1 MTDGHS
7 TALGSAPSSRH
18 FLWGPPR
25 LGGSPGPAARA
36 RACCARWAGTV
47 PPRVGRRG
55 CAQPLHHLAGVQVE
69 RRRCLPVSDAGGAR
83 RGRPRCYFCYCSS
96 FYHSVLRVSPSP
108 SWRSP
113 LVTQSPDVRAHLR
126 LPTCPGVTLFSS
138 LSVFG
143 FGGTERRKSAPLC
156 YQRLCNRG
164 GRTSFLGATG
174 TLTDPA
180 AELREASREG
190 DLG

>member
-1 MTDGHS
+1 MDTRRPSG
-7 TALGSAPSSRH
+7 ALQARDTSSGGPSAG
-18 FLWGPPR
+18 WEPR
-25 LGGSPGPAARA
+25 PRCASPGVLRDGRGPSPA
-36 RACCARWAGTV
+36 
-47 PPRVGRRG
+47 GRRG
-55 CAQPLHHLAGVQVE
+55 CAQPLHHLAGSAGE
-69 RRRCLPVSDAGGAR
+69 TSRCLPVSDAGGAR
-83 RGRPRCYFCYCSS
+83 RGRPRRYFCYCSS
-96 FYHSVLRVSPSP
+96 FYHSVLRVAPSP
-108 SWRSP
+108 SRRSP

-174 TLTDPA
+174 TLTDRA

-190 DLG
+190 DLR

>member
-1 MTDGHS
+1 MDTRRPSGALQARDTSSGGPSAGWEPRPRCASAGVLRDGRGPS
-7 TALGSAPSSRH
+7 PAGRQAWMRTASPSPGGSA
-18 FLWGPPR
+18 GE
-25 LGGSPGPAARA
+25 
-36 RACCARWAGTV
+36 T
-47 PPRVGRRG
+47 
-55 CAQPLHHLAGVQVE
+55 
-69 RRRCLPVSDAGGAR
+69 RRCLPVSDAGGAR

-108 SWRSP
+108 SRRSP

-143 FGGTERRKSAPLC
+143 FGGTERRRSAPLC

>member
-1 MTDGHS
+1 MR
-7 TALGSAPSSRH
+7 TASPSPGGSA
-18 FLWGPPR
+18 GE
-25 LGGSPGPAARA
+25 
-36 RACCARWAGTV
+36 T
-47 PPRVGRRG
+47 
-55 CAQPLHHLAGVQVE
+55 
-69 RRRCLPVSDAGGAR
+69 RRCLPVSDTGGAR

-96 FYHSVLRVSPSP
+96 FYHSVLRVAPSP
-108 SWRSP
+108 SRRSP

-138 LSVFG
+138 LNVFG

-180 AELREASREG
+180 AELRKPVGKGTSGRADSVTVAVPSGCPDRAPPWSGAGGRETGLWRNLIQAPGRRLLRPVASRNT
-190 DLG
+190 